1 MPRLSSLDGLV
12 RAAAGFKVADLHLA
26 AEPGALAAARRSLD
40 DSGLLLLGETH
51 GVLENP
57 LLIRA
62 LMLELSLTSLAL
74 EWDEGLAP
82 VIAGFLVGRELAD
95 HPALWAGD
103 GRITAGHLA
112 VLAERAAAGPLSLIL
127 FDGPIGADWS
137 WSQRDEAMAGRILAA
152 APPGSRTLV
161 VAGNAHTPTR
171 PTELGVP
178 LGAWLARQRPGL
190 REIRVGYGSGRYY
203 NLGPRRFPAGGP
215 RPRQL
220 RLRERNGVLVLDLP
234 AAREAAVPG
243 RPLAELPPPPF
254 PAAGET
260 QRREP
265 T

>member
-1 MPRLSSLDGLV
+1 MPCLSSLDGLV
-12 RAAAGFKVADLHLA
+12 RAAAGFEVADLRLA

-82 VIAGFLVGRELAD
+82 VLARFLAGRELAD
-95 HPALWAGD
+95 HPAMWMGD

-112 VLAERAAAGPLSLIL
+112 VLAERAAAGPLNVIL
-127 FDGPIGADWS
+127 FDGVIGADWS

-152 APPGSRTLV
+152 AAPGSRTLV
-161 VAGNAHTPTR
+161 VAGNAHTPAGG
-171 PTELGVP
+171 TELGIP
-178 LGAWLARQRPGL
+178 LGAWLARQRPGI
-190 REIRVGYGSGRYY
+190 REIRIGYGSGRYY
-203 NLGPRRFPAGGP
+203 NLGPRRFRVARQ
-215 RPRQL
+215 RPRQV
-220 RLRERNGVLVLDLP
+220 RLCELNGGLVLDLP
-234 AAREAAVPG
+234 AAREAVVPS
-243 RPLAELPPPPF
+243 RPLAELPLPPS
-254 PAAGET
+254 PAAAEV